1 MIPDVRL
8 CSMRYAEAA
17 RVEMRAVTRAL
28 WLLGLLQQ
36 TRLATRLHTL
46 RLRLQNSHRLV
57 LQLSMHTSP

>member
-1 MIPDVRL
+1 
-8 CSMRYAEAA
+8 MRYAEAA